1 MKESKDSINRCK
13 EDKNDCKNEDHK
25 NKKTQLN
32 IRISKTEKRRLKRK
46 AIKNGLNLS
55 EYIRAMLSGG
65 DRKQQGPGMVSQCVV
80 ICQDILNI
88 VQEKYSCE
96 DNSMLICSAILQGN
110 VIVKRSIHVI
120 AAEKGYLS
128 HRGRPPDE

>member
-1 MKESKDSINRCK
+1 MKESKNSTNRCK

-25 NKKTQLN
+25 NKKAQLN
-32 IRISKTEKRRLKRK
+32 IRLSQTEKRRLKRK

-55 EYIRAMLSGG
+55 EYIRAMLSEG
-65 DRKQQGPGMVSQCVV
+65 DRKQQSPGMVSQYVV

-96 DNSMLICSAILQGN
+96 DNSMLEENEEELRWKLRA
-110 VIVKRSIHVI
+110 RFF
-120 AAEKGYLS
+120 
-128 HRGRPPDE
+128 

>member
-55 EYIRAMLSGG
+55 EYIRAMLSEG
-65 DRKQQGPGMVSQCVV
+65 DRKQQSPGMVSQYVV

-96 DNSMLICSAILQGN
+96 DNSMLEEKVEKLWKIL
-110 VIVKRSIHVI
+110 S
-120 AAEKGYLS
+120 
-128 HRGRPPDE
+128 

>member
-1 MKESKDSINRCK
+1 MKESKNSINGCK

-25 NKKTQLN
+25 NKKAQLN
-32 IRISKTEKRRLKRK
+32 IRLSQTEKRRLKRK

-65 DRKQQGPGMVSQCVV
+65 DRKQQDPGMASQCVV

-88 VQEKYSCE
+88 VHEKYSCE
-96 DNSMLICSAILQGN
+96 DNSMLEEKVEKLWKIL
-110 VIVKRSIHVI
+110 S
-120 AAEKGYLS
+120 
-128 HRGRPPDE
+128 